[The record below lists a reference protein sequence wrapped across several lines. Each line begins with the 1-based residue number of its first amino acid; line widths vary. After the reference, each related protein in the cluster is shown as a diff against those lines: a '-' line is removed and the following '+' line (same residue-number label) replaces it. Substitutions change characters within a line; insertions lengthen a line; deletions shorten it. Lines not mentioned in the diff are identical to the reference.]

1 MDIEKLSADRREIV
15 EKIAEYEREGKFDVD
30 VENDPP
36 APELLPE
43 KVDYL
48 CKKLSSKIKK
58 KIANSMA
65 DRYFLNL
72 IKKGVLIID
81 GVTGEEHLSVLE
93 KGAVVTCNH
102 FSPMDNYI
110 VFHCIRKALPYK
122 YLYKVIREGNY
133 TNFPGLYGFFFRHCN
148 TLPLSSNKRTMI
160 NFMSATDTLLK
171 KGESILI
178 YPEQAMWWNYRKPR
192 PYKIGAFRIAYKA
205 GAPVLPTFITMQDS
219 DIIGPDGAPLQRHT
233 FHIMPPIYPE
243 AGLSVKDGA
252 QKMLDAAFAAVKAK
266 YEEVYGIPLTYGE
279 EV

>member
-1 MDIEKLSADRREIV
+1 M
-15 EKIAEYEREGKFDVD
+15 
-30 VENDPP
+30 
-36 APELLPE
+36 
-43 KVDYL
+43 
-48 CKKLSSKIKK
+48 
-58 KIANSMA
+58 
-65 DRYFLNL
+65 
-72 IKKGVLIID
+72 
-81 GVTGEEHLSVLE
+81 
-93 KGAVVTCNH
+93 
-102 FSPMDNYI
+102 
-110 VFHCIRKALPYK
+110 
-122 YLYKVIREGNY
+122 
-133 TNFPGLYGFFFRHCN
+133 
-148 TLPLSSNKRTMI
+148 
-160 NFMSATDTLLK
+160 
-171 KGESILI
+171 I